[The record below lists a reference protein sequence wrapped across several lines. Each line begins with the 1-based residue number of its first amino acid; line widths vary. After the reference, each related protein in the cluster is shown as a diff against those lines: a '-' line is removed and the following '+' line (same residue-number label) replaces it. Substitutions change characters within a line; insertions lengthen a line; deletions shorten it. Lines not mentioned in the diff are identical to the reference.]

1 MSKESQRYYDV
12 CCGAQH
18 AAKGDECGKRIE
30 DYAPPLTDDEKS
42 SYERIFKETKECL
55 KNGDIIPQYYWP
67 DID

>member
-18 AAKGDECGKRIE
+18 AAKGDECGKRIDE
-30 DYAPPLTDDEKS
+30 YDPPLTDDERRK
-42 SYERIFKETKECL
+42 YERIYKETKELL
-55 KNGDIIPQYYWP
+55 KKGEILPQYYWP